1 MKTFLFDTFNKYKRF
16 SESLDI
22 ETILCNKTWFVFNSS
37 GEREIYIFQ
46 ENGKLKISLNGK
58 VTHATWEYIP
68 ANKSLIISGN
78 EQSYM
83 VHAVY
88 VDNILFT
95 LQIDGTKEYAFLI
108 DENNKQNFQ
117 PQSYNDIKQYFQI
130 REQEFERLESKRL
143 SVQEREEKKVQ
154 EKRIETEL
162 RHRAEDIAYPD
173 LYFVI
178 CGIISV
184 ILGIIIAI
192 ITFPSFPSFS
202 DFLELIFNTVTSSC
216 LIFLLG
222 GLIIYLIGNKRAKRW
237 KKKHPNDP
245 VNQHL

>member
-16 SESLDI
+16 SESLDV

-83 VHAVY
+83 VHAIY

-108 DENNKQNFQ
+108 DEYNKQNFQ

-130 REQEFERLESKRL
+130 REQEFERLESERL
-143 SVQEREEKKVQ
+143 SVQEREENKVQ
-154 EKRIETEL
+154 EKRIGTEL
-162 RHRAEDIAYPD
+162 LHRAEDIAYPD
-173 LYFVI
+173 LYFI
-178 CGIISV
+178 IGGIISV
-184 ILGIIIAI
+184 ILGIIIAVI
-192 ITFPSFPSFS
+192 IFPSFPSFS
-202 DFLELIFNTVTSSC
+202 DFLKLIFNFVISSL
-216 LIFLLG
+216 LIFILG
-222 GLIIYLIGNKRAKRW
+222 VLIIYLIGNKRAKRW

-245 VNQHL
+245 VNQYL

>member
-16 SESLDI
+16 SESLDV

-130 REQEFERLESKRL
+130 REQEFERLESERL

-178 CGIISV
+178 WGIISV
-184 ILGIIIAI
+184 ILVIIIAI
-192 ITFPSFPSFS
+192 ISFS
-202 DFLELIFNTVTSSC
+202 DFLELIFNTVISSG
-216 LIFLLG
+216 LIFILG

-245 VNQHL
+245 VNQYL

>member
-1 MKTFLFDTFNKYKRF
+1 
-16 SESLDI
+16 
-22 ETILCNKTWFVFNSS
+22 
-37 GEREIYIFQ
+37 
-46 ENGKLKISLNGK
+46 
-58 VTHATWEYIP
+58 
-68 ANKSLIISGN
+68 
-78 EQSYM
+78 M

-130 REQEFERLESKRL
+130 REQEFERLESERL

-178 CGIISV
+178 WGIISV

-192 ITFPSFPSFS
+192 ISFS
-202 DFLELIFNTVTSSC
+202 DFLELIFNTVISSG
-216 LIFLLG
+216 LIFILG

-245 VNQHL
+245 VNQYL